1 MTIQRFKDSKI
12 PRLMLCLVICNLL
25 IFSLTAIYADVKFS
39 KVGTTS
45 AQFLKISVGRA
56 SGMGD
61 AFVAIADDA
70 SATYFNPAGLSQIS
84 KREGLFSHINWI
96 ADLNHDYI
104 SMALP
109 TKLGTI
115 AFSATALT
123 MGDMERLMIDNPKT
137 TVREDTATGLY
148 FSAAD
153 LSLAVSYGR
162 QITDKLS
169 FGFSTKAISQSIWN
183 MSATGAAFDFGLFYN
198 TGYRSLR
205 LGAVITNFGTAMSFS
220 GLGLEFQDTTLKTK
234 PRAVY
239 KTTPTT
245 LPTTFRF
252 GIAYNFIETPN
263 DILTMAL
270 DLVHPNDINET
281 VNVGLEYAYK
291 KLLFLRTGYI
301 LNTDLEYAKALK
313 YSTGLSA
320 GAGVKFDLKS
330 GMNLR
335 LDYCYRDMGWLKGA
349 HRLILGI
356 GF

>member
-1 MTIQRFKDSKI
+1 M
-12 PRLMLCLVICNLL
+12 
-25 IFSLTAIYADVKFS
+25 YADIKFS
-39 KVGTTS
+39 KVGTTC

-70 SATYFNPAGLSQIS
+70 SAAYFNPAGLSQLNM
-84 KREGLFSHINWI
+84 REGLFSHINWI

-109 TKLGTI
+109 VQRLGTI

-123 MGDMERLMIDNPKT
+123 MGEMERLMIDDPKT
-137 TVREDTATGLY
+137 SVREDTATGLY
-148 FSAAD
+148 FNAMD
-153 LSLAVSYGR
+153 LALAVSYGR

-198 TGYRSLR
+198 TGYKSLR

-220 GLGLEFQDTTLKTK
+220 GLGLEFQDTTVKTK

-239 KTTPTT
+239 KTTPTN

-263 DILTMAL
+263 DVLTAAL
-270 DLVHPNDINET
+270 DLTHPNDINET
-281 VNVGLEYAYK
+281 INVGLEYAFRK
-291 KLLFLRTGYI
+291 QLFLRAGYI
-301 LNTDLEYAKALK
+301 LNTDLEYAEALK
-313 YSTGLSA
+313 YTTGLSA
-320 GAGVKFDLKS
+320 GVGAKFDLKT

-335 LDYCYRDMGWLKGA
+335 LDYCYRDMGWLKGT
-349 HRLILGI
+349 HRVILGI
-356 GF
+356 EF